1 MADIEAPAIAGTWTV
16 PEELTEQT
24 EIVLLGGRV
33 EPSSLLQ
40 GYASGL
46 FPMEVPVAG
55 DGDRPAGTVLAWLA
69 PDPRGVLAPPGLIP
83 SRSLRRS
90 MSRFDFSVDEAFGV
104 VVAGCADPRRPG
116 GWISDDYQASY
127 LALRDV
133 GYAHSVEVWLAGEL
147 VGGLL
152 GVELGGLFCADSKF
166 RRVTDASKA
175 AVAHLSRVIFGAPDG
190 DQRLVDVQWLTNHL
204 ASLGCQEVTGSDY
217 AGRLP
222 GLLGLPPALG
232 GPSLTR

>member
-1 MADIEAPAIAGTWTV
+1 
-16 PEELTEQT
+16 
-24 EIVLLGGRV
+24 
-33 EPSSLLQ
+33 
-40 GYASGL
+40 
-46 FPMEVPVAG
+46 
-55 DGDRPAGTVLAWLA
+55 
-69 PDPRGVLAPPGLIP
+69 
-83 SRSLRRS
+83 
-90 MSRFDFSVDEAFGV
+90 MSRFDFSVDEAFAE

-116 GWISDDYQASY
+116 GWINEDYRVAY
-127 LALRDV
+127 LALHEA

-190 DQRLVDVQWLTNHL
+190 DQRMVDVQWLTDHL